1 MPRTIRTIAAALTA
15 LVIAAP
21 PAFAMPIDSPGHPSE
36 TTSAP
41 KQDLRSPDARDAAKR
56 PQTPADVTAALAQER
71 YYSSYGDPEPLDV
84 TAAQYAA
91 SKQPEPAPAS
101 GDSEPLD
108 VTAAQYA
115 ASKQPEP
122 ASAPAS
128 VRFADTGDGIDSLSF
143 VLGLV
148 GALIV
153 GVAAGTGMHQLVVR
167 RRHATGLPA

>member
-1 MPRTIRTIAAALTA
+1 MLANRTHRRTIIGAIVCALLASALTGVA
-15 LVIAAP
+15 HA
-21 PAFAMPIDSPGHPSE
+21 
-36 TTSAP
+36 SAN
-41 KQDLRSPDARDAAKR
+41 QR
-56 PQTPADVTAALAQER
+56 THAALAQER

-128 VRFADTGDGIDSLSF
+128 VRFADTGDGIDPLPF

>member
-91 SKQPEPAPAS
+91 SKQPEPA
-101 GDSEPLD
+101 
-108 VTAAQYA
+108 
-115 ASKQPEP
+115 
-122 ASAPAS
+122 SAPAS
-128 VRFADTGDGIDSLSF
+128 VRFADTGDGIDPLPF

-153 GVAAGTGMHQLVVR
+153 GVAAGRGMHQLVMR
-167 RRHATGLPA
+167 RRHATGLTA